1 MGEKKDELYKIGE
14 VSRVSGVSVKTVRH
28 YSDEGVLP
36 PSGHTEGGYRLYSE
50 ADRARLELIR
60 TLRAAGFNL
69 ATIRRLLQGEGNPS
83 EALRLQA
90 EAVDLQLRNLK
101 RQRAL
106 LESALGHEGE
116 TKAYYPD
123 RARALG
129 LLEAKEREAF
139 LAEHLEKGLEGVP
152 IEPDVK
158 AWFWQAIVTDMPE
171 DLDEQQ
177 LEAWAEL
184 ARLASEE
191 SFIEALR
198 EQTKPVWEAAEG
210 NLDSSGWNRA
220 TRTALDEATKFV
232 REEHVPTGKY
242 EQRVVADWIEASA
255 RALGQSD
262 DPSFARW
269 MLSHHE
275 RTYDPR
281 MERYWKLIAT
291 LKRWEYD
298 PTIAEAYRWLI
309 EGLRRRVA
317 ESQRAEGE
325 RSMRCK

>member
-14 VSRVSGVSVKTVRH
+14 VSRLSGVSVKTVRH

-69 ATIRRLLQGEGNPS
+69 ATIRRLLEGEGNHS
-83 EALRLQA
+83 EALKLQA

-106 LESALGHEGE
+106 LESALGHDDDA
-116 TKAYYPD
+116 KAYYPD

-139 LAEHLEKGLEGVP
+139 LAEHLERGLEGVP
-152 IEPDVK
+152 IDPDAK
-158 AWFWQAIVTDMPE
+158 AWFWRALVSDMPE
-171 DLDEQQ
+171 DLDEEQ

-184 ARLASEE
+184 ARLASDET
-191 SFIEALR
+191 FIKALQ
-198 EQTKPVWEAAEG
+198 EQTKPFWEAAEG
-210 NLDSSGWNRA
+210 NFDSPGWNRA
-220 TRTALDEATKFV
+220 ARAAFDEAAKFV
-232 REEHVPTGKY
+232 REKRLPTGKY
-242 EQRVVADWIEASA
+242 EKRVVADWIEASA

-291 LKRWEYD
+291 LKRWECD

-317 ESQRAEGE
+317 ESQHAEGE
-325 RSMRCK
+325 RSMRCE